1 MSAGVFAPILRRV
14 TTPCG
19 AFGGQM
25 SLVKDLLVA
34 ASVAAGN
41 VASRERDRAP
51 SATDDDG
58 RPRPISERVAGR
70 TQALW
75 TEGTAKL
82 AVSQTAH
89 LGAREAAKRVN
100 QEVLKKVFGTLAKS
114 PATSAGAAL
123 FLFDA
128 ARDGVRLARG
138 HIGGGEFAERMGAT
152 PSAWPAPREART
164 LAPLWGRSR
173 CPSWGPRWVGSLAAS
188 LAASAA
194 TPTAGERFA
203 RSSAKATSGTMTTTT
218 SMMTTTNS
226 RSI

>member
-1 MSAGVFAPILRRV
+1 
-14 TTPCG
+14 
-19 AFGGQM
+19 M

-138 HIGGGEFAERMGAT
+138 HIGGGEFAERMGGNAVGMAGAAGGAYVG
-152 PSAWPAPREART
+152 SFVGT
-164 LAPLWGRSR
+164 LAMPIVGTAVGGVIGGVIGGVGGDTYGRR
-173 CPSWGPRWVGSLAAS
+173 KIRSLI
-188 LAASAA
+188 
-194 TPTAGERFA
+194 GE
-203 RSSAKATSGTMTTTT
+203 GDEWDDDDDD
-218 SMMTTTNS
+218 
-226 RSI
+226 IDDDDDE